1 LLLQTEDGV
10 VWSVPPQWTDL
21 TSPDPEVVM
30 GRGRALLRT
39 IDLIELA
46 NLVGQ
51 ISGK

>member
-1 LLLQTEDGV
+1 VLLQTEDGV

-21 TSPDPEVVM
+21 TSPDPEVVI

-39 IDLIELA
+39 VDLIELA
-46 NLVGQ
+46 SLVRQ